1 MEEEGRVV
9 GRLDDGHAFERD
21 YWYCVS
27 YLIIA
32 AGEFSLTYG

>member
-1 MEEEGRVV
+1 MV
-9 GRLDDGHAFERD
+9 GRLDDGHAAFQLD

-27 YLIIA
+27 YLINA